1 MTDAGAER
9 AVRASVTRQAE
20 SCRRL
25 GSPFTA
31 ALLDA
36 AAARLDAGS
45 AIGARVLAWP
55 GDATADALAL
65 RFAGALHGLVLSG
78 QAPALAALYPPAQAE
93 IAALWPAV
101 EAAMDQHAARLD
113 QWLDSPPQTNEV
125 GRASALILGLSH
137 VAARL
142 GPRLA
147 VYEIGASAGL
157 NLSLDRFS
165 YAFGD
170 LPWGGDSGVRLAPEM
185 RGAVPPPIGDVEII
199 ARAGCDIAPIDP
211 ADPAAAERLRAYC
224 WPDQTARRQRLD
236 AAIAL
241 AAAAGPKVVAA
252 DAAAWC
258 DQVLNARPDGATGV
272 VMHSVMWS
280 YLPDPTKAAI
290 TETLDRLGREATADR
305 PLARVMLEP
314 LIEAPGATLRAEI
327 WRGGGAGPEIADLAI
342 ADYHG
347 AWIEWFAEPRPVAAR

>member
-1 MTDAGAER
+1 MTDAER
-9 AVRASVTRQAE
+9 AVRASFAHQAE

-36 AAARLDAGS
+36 AAERLDTGS

-55 GDATADALAL
+55 GDAKADALAL

-78 QAPALAALYPPAQAE
+78 RAPALAALYPPAEAGTR
-93 IAALWPAV
+93 ALWAAV
-101 EAAMDQHAARLD
+101 AAAMDQHAAQLD
-113 QWLDSPPQTNEV
+113 HWLDSPPQTNEV

-165 YAFGD
+165 YTLGGVQ
-170 LPWGGDSGVRLAPEM
+170 WGAESGVRLAPEM
-185 RGAVPPPIGDVEII
+185 RGAAPPPIAELEII

-211 ADPAAAERLRAYC
+211 VEPAAAERLRAYC
-224 WPDQTARRQRLD
+224 WADQPARRQRLD

-241 AAAAGPKVVAA
+241 AAAAGLKVARA
-252 DAAAWC
+252 DAAVWC
-258 DQVLNARPDGATGV
+258 DQVLGDRPDGAAAV
-272 VMHSVMWS
+272 LMHSIMWS
-280 YLPDPTKAAI
+280 YLPAPTKAAI
-290 TETLDRLGREATADR
+290 TETLDRLGRAATADR

-314 LIEAPGATLRAEI
+314 LITAPGATLRAEI

-347 AWIEWFAEPRPVAAR
+347 AWIEWFPEPRPVAGR